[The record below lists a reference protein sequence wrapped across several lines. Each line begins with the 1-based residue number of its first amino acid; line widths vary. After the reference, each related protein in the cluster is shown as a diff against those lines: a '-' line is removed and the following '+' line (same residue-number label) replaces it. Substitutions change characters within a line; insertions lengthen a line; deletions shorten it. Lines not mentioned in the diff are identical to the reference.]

1 MKCYFVLAVFLGYSS
16 CVLAEECMD
25 NANINSLRE
34 IFKEN
39 NKKLLIEMSSQEVR
53 HYIES
58 DLLIKNEYSTLVNVS
73 EVYYGWGVD
82 KKTKYPV
89 NTSAVYPKKVCVWNI
104 SFALPEYMRKKCD
117 DDGAYGYFIEFK
129 KVNGKIVLY
138 NYTSLFDTLP
148 DGTLACKAA
157 NKFMLGKQLVSIEVN
172 ISL

>member
-1 MKCYFVLAVFLGYSS
+1 MKCYFVLAVFLAYSS

-39 NKKLLIEMSSQEVR
+39 NKKLLIEMSLQEVR

-89 NTSAVYPKKVCVWNI
+89 NTSAVYPKEKVCVWNI

-157 NKFMLGKQLVSIEVN
+157 NKFMLGK
-172 ISL
+172 

>member
-1 MKCYFVLAVFLGYSS
+1 MKCYFVLAVFLAYSS
-16 CVLAEECMD
+16 SVLAEECMD

-39 NKKLLIEMSSQEVR
+39 NKKLLIEMSLQEVR

-89 NTSAVYPKKVCVWNI
+89 NTSAVYPKEKVCVWNI

-157 NKFMLGKQLVSIEVN
+157 NKFMLGK
-172 ISL
+172 

>member
-1 MKCYFVLAVFLGYSS
+1 MECYFVLAVFLGYSS

-89 NTSAVYPKKVCVWNI
+89 NTSAVYPKEKVCVWNI

-157 NKFMLGKQLVSIEVN
+157 NKFMLGK
-172 ISL
+172 

>member
-1 MKCYFVLAVFLGYSS
+1 MKCYFVLAVFLAYSS

-39 NKKLLIEMSSQEVR
+39 NKKLLIEMSLQEVR

-89 NTSAVYPKKVCVWNI
+89 NTSAVYPKEKVCVWNI
-104 SFALPEYMRKKCD
+104 SFALPEYMRKN
-117 DDGAYGYFIEFK
+117 
-129 KVNGKIVLY
+129 VMMMVLMDILL
-138 NYTSLFDTLP
+138 NLRKLME
-148 DGTLACKAA
+148 K
-157 NKFMLGKQLVSIEVN
+157 
-172 ISL
+172 